1 MFCNTSGITMTKIK
15 QVVLEDNDNIHSY
28 KFKITF
34 KPNDNYDHDD
44 EDYDVDDEDKF
55 FPDESDIESAID
67 TSMQLDQDNEYIV
80 SQHKITDKKAV
91 FIIEVTNEETNE
103 YMPTEEDIE
112 TTIENTFW
120 WNEFYVELIS
130 ETISRS
136 ELRDEKLKKIGI

>member
-1 MFCNTSGITMTKIK
+1 MTKIK

-34 KPNDNYDHDD
+34 EPNDNYDHDD

-55 FPDESDIESAID
+55 FPDEIDIESAID

-80 SQHKITDKKAV
+80 SQHKITDKEAV

-112 TTIENTFW
+112 TTIENSGIVDE

>member
-1 MFCNTSGITMTKIK
+1 MTKIK

-34 KPNDNYDHDD
+34 EPNDNYDHDED
-44 EDYDVDDEDKF
+44 EDYDVDDEDTL
-55 FPDESDIESAID
+55 FPDEIDIESAID

-112 TTIENTFW
+112 TTIENSGIVDE

-136 ELRDEKLKKIGI
+136 EWRDEKLKKIGI

>member
-1 MFCNTSGITMTKIK
+1 MKKIK

-34 KPNDNYDHDD
+34 KPNDNYDHDED
-44 EDYDVDDEDKF
+44 EDYDVDDEDTF
-55 FPDESDIESAID
+55 FPDEIDIESAID

-112 TTIENTFW
+112 TTIENSGIVDE

-130 ETISRS
+130 ETITRS